1 MPAWMEPVAR
11 NMAVGL
17 ETTLLISVATAA
29 AATLLGVILGSL
41 MTLRLRLITVPIRA
55 YVEVW
60 RGLPII
66 VTLFFIFFMLPA
78 VGINLAAFYAALI
91 GLTLWTSANCAEITR
106 GAVKSIPH
114 GQHMAA
120 LALGLSWAQSMRWV
134 VLPQAYR
141 RMLPPLVS
149 LLTNLVQSTAL
160 VYIIGILELTR
171 SANVQRERL
180 AILGD
185 SHSLEIYGAVMV
197 VYFLICLP
205 LTRASAHLERRLV
218 V

>member
-1 MPAWMEPVAR
+1 MPVWVPPVAR
-11 NMAVGL
+11 YMAVGL
-17 ETTLLISVATAA
+17 ETTLLISVVTAA

-41 MTLRLRLITVPIRA
+41 MTLRARLITVPIRA
-55 YVEVW
+55 YVELW

-78 VGINLAAFYAALI
+78 VGISLPAFYAALI

-120 LALGLSWAQSMRWV
+120 TALGLSWAQSMRYV

-149 LLTNLVQSTAL
+149 LLANLVQSSAL
-160 VYIIGILELTR
+160 AYIIGVLELTE
-171 SANVQRERL
+171 SARRQRERL

-197 VYFLICLP
+197 IYFLICLP

>member
-1 MPAWMEPVAR
+1 
-11 NMAVGL
+11 MAIGL

-78 VGINLAAFYAALI
+78 VGINLPAFYAALI

>member
-1 MPAWMEPVAR
+1 
-11 NMAVGL
+11 MAVGL

-78 VGINLAAFYAALI
+78 VGINLPAFYAALI